1 MTNPSRCNNCLE
13 TGGVILMWGR
23 VHWCRQCCTDAGE
36 MGRRAIVR
44 HDYGANPDK
53 FTPDV
58 LKRIAN
64 GPIMDS
70 NALYLP
76 AGKLSKADADA
87 RDARAAAAMMD
98 GKPVTIDA
106 KQST

>member
-1 MTNPSRCNNCLE
+1 MTDDDWNRRCNNCLE

-23 VHWCRQCCTDAGE
+23 VHWCRQCATDAGE

-44 HDYGANPDK
+44 HDYQQDPEK
-53 FTPDV
+53 FTPEV

-87 RDARAAAAMMD
+87 RERAMLK
-98 GKPVTIDA
+98 GE
-106 KQST
+106 

>member
-1 MTNPSRCNNCLE
+1 MTLCNRCLA
-13 TGGVILMWGR
+13 TDGDIRMWGAVR
-23 VHWCRQCCTDAGE
+23 WCRQCATGAGE
-36 MGRRAIVR
+36 RGRRAIVR
-44 HDYGANPDK
+44 HDYGSDPDR

-76 AGKLSKADADA
+76 AGKLSKAEADA
-87 RDARAAAAMMD
+87 REMAMIQAGPDAE
-98 GKPVTIDA
+98 
-106 KQST
+106 

>member
-1 MTNPSRCNNCLE
+1 MTDDETRYCNNCLE
-13 TGGVILMWGR
+13 TGGAILMWGR
-23 VHWCRQCCTDAGE
+23 VHWCRQCATDAGE

-44 HDYGANPDK
+44 HDFGRDPAR
-53 FTPDV
+53 FTPEV

-87 RDARAAAAMMD
+87 RERAMLK
-98 GKPVTIDA
+98 GE
-106 KQST
+106 

>member
-1 MTNPSRCNNCLE
+1 MDERRCNNCLE
-13 TGGVILMWGR
+13 TGGVIRMWGA
-23 VHWCRQCCTDAGE
+23 VHWCRQCATDAGE

-44 HDYGANPDK
+44 HDYGSDAGN

-70 NALYLP
+70 NAIYLP
-76 AGKLSKADADA
+76 AGKLSKAEADA
-87 RDARAAAAMMD
+87 RERAIIND
-98 GKPVTIDA
+98 SQS
-106 KQST
+106 KQLRQPRL